1 MSIVSLQQV
10 CKHMVSGHRVGL
22 KPGPA
27 VDSCFLCSVKEKV
40 LLKILYTVPNLR
52 NQKVKNMK
60 LVATRNRPHNS
71 W

>member
-1 MSIVSLQQV
+1 MSIVSLQLV

-52 NQKVKNMK
+52 NQKLK
-60 LVATRNRPHNS
+60 LRI
-71 W
+71 